1 MATMKKANGHL
12 ALIKQAKLV
21 KMVQLM
27 AHQLLTRSK
36 RKARSQQKIKV
47 NNLQVL
53 SLNKEREENQI
64 LKMSL
69 QL

>member
-1 MATMKKANGHL
+1 MKKANGHL